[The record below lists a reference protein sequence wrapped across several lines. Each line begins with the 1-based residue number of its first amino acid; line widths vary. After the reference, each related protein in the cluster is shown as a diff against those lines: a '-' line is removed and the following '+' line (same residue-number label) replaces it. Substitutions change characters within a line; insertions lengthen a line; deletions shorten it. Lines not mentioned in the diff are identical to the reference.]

1 MLTLTNEQ
9 RACFGLS
16 PVDPAWR
23 LMKLPQSHY
32 DDYYTYA
39 YVDDATHTIR
49 KVVLDRED
57 IVSPK
62 VHHKY
67 MFVEQDVCEELSE
80 DGVYLL
86 PKTVKGKPVRLS
98 AATLTK
104 RSCSGM
110 LLSCENGYITVYNH
124 VTQQA
129 YYHNA
134 YDTPDNHIESQDAFV
149 AWVEH
154 WCAETTP
161 ADIAEVAAFA
171 QRKRVN
177 VTCGEGDFFRFKLG
191 RRLYGYGRI
200 VLDIRAMRKAKV
212 KFWDCYAGKPLIVA
226 VYRIVTNNP
235 NLTADD
241 LRDLPMLPA
250 EEIMDNA
257 LFYGEYPIIGH
268 EPMDGI
274 RVDFPVNYS
283 ESCASGDHRMFYQ
296 CGRLYREKYKASSDV
311 PSATYAG
318 YAHSGSGYKIPC
330 VTIPILEACIR
341 AGKNDPYW
349 EMIPPYWAD
358 GDLRNPKFRA
368 LHDQIRGQFGLSKL

>member
-23 LMKLPQSHY
+23 LLSLPRSKY
-32 DDYYTYA
+32 DEWDTFA
-39 YVDDATHTIR
+39 YIDDASRTIR
-49 KVVLDRED
+49 KVIKDSDAAYGSFYYHE
-57 IVSPK
+57 
-62 VHHKY
+62 
-67 MFVEQDVCEELSE
+67 CEVNETLSE
-80 DGVYLL
+80 DGGYIL

-98 AATLTK
+98 AATLDK
-104 RSCSGM
+104 RPCSGM
-110 LLSCENGYITVYNH
+110 LLSCGDGGYITVYNH
-124 VTQQA
+124 VAQQA

-134 YDTPDNHIESQDAFV
+134 YDTPDNRADSREAFA
-149 AWVEH
+149 AWVDR

-177 VTCGEGDFFRFKLG
+177 VTCGEGDLFRFKLG

-226 VYRIVTNNP
+226 VYRIVTDDP
-235 NLTADD
+235 HLTPDD
-241 LRDLPMLPA
+241 LLDLPMLPA
-250 EEIMDNA
+250 EGLMDNA

-268 EPMDGI
+268 EPVDGI

-296 CGRLYREKYKASSDV
+296 CGRLYREKHQASSDV

-349 EMIPPYWAD
+349 KMIPPYWAD
-358 GDLRNPKFRA
+358 GDLRNPKLRA
-368 LHDQIRGQFGLSKL
+368 LHDQIRGQFGLPKL